1 MLRSCSRK
9 RPATFCFRGK
19 RMLHCSV
26 FAEKFDT
33 KVIVWRISHDKI
45 SCFTKE
51 IVSLFCEK
59 YLSQLLSSPDYHS
72 KGGEFVPAQLT
83 KKKIKLVCCKEAHPQ
98 QAAPP
103 TTLARKPSE
112 GVLPVCLPCGVF
124 FPDPNSCLPDSIF
137 PSNHV
142 WKWFL
147 EMWGSGRMAAVRS
160 SIVFRQLLQGI
171 VVLWENWYGV

>member
-83 KKKIKLVCCKEAHPQ
+83 KKKNKARMLQGGPPSTSSTTNHPRPEAIGGCP
-98 QAAPP
+98 
-103 TTLARKPSE
+103 
-112 GVLPVCLPCGVF
+112 
-124 FPDPNSCLPDSIF
+124 SCLPSLRSVF
-137 PSNHV
+137 
-142 WKWFL
+142 
-147 EMWGSGRMAAVRS
+147 SGP
-160 SIVFRQLLQGI
+160 QLLPARFNISEQSC
-171 VVLWENWYGV
+171 VKMVLGNVG